1 MDAPFWIAVVLSM
14 VPIRLWVQRFFVWY
28 NALDDRREYER
39 PNIEMFSSPL
49 LALIGYLAELGLG
62 FGLAL
67 LIQTSFSGDFVL
79 VLGISAMFL
88 LHLRSPL
95 IGFTGNPHYY
105 LFFLGM
111 VTALS
116 PLLLVAC
123 VVGYILGV
131 LVTNSRVIGELVG
144 IIALFVPLYI
154 LDLESYFF
162 VVVGFFS
169 VLFLLSLPSIFR
181 VLDGQKDTLLRA
193 YEER

>member
-14 VPIRLWVQRFFVWY
+14 VPIRLWVQQFFSWY
-28 NALDDRREYER
+28 NALDAQREVER
-39 PNIEMFSSPL
+39 SNIEMFSSPL
-49 LALIGYLAELGLG
+49 LALMGYLAELGLG
-62 FGLAL
+62 FGLL
-67 LIQTSFSGDFVL
+67 TLIQTSFSGDIVL
-79 VLGISAMFL
+79 VVGISMMFL

-95 IGFTGNPHYY
+95 LGFSKNPHYY

-116 PLLLVAC
+116 PLLLAAC
-123 VVGYILGV
+123 IAGYLLGL
-131 LVTNSRVIGELVG
+131 LVTNSCVIGELVG
-144 IIALFVPLYI
+144 ILALFVPLYI